1 MPFSL
6 LRDAI
11 SKVKIL
17 HNYLARSLKFSL
29 RTQNIRLDFLA
40 RRLLESV
47 FLFWLVIAFVQQW
60 IMPHL
65 QETEERKH
73 KSQVNLLLTLN
84 ADSSVMSSGSTVE
97 LFGTFFRNQRIKLS
111 ILPFSWKN
119 ILLALG

>member
-1 MPFSL
+1 MSFSL

-11 SKVKIL
+11 SKVKNL
-17 HNYLARSLKFSL
+17 HLPFDQISTDRQDKNSF

-47 FLFWLVIAFVQQW
+47 FLFWLIIAFVQQW

-73 KSQVNLLLTLN
+73 KSQVFTWSN
-84 ADSSVMSSGSTVE
+84 
-97 LFGTFFRNQRIKLS
+97 
-111 ILPFSWKN
+111 
-119 ILLALG
+119 